1 MYQPD
6 KSRKQQ
12 QQQKNGPDSEV
23 EPWLNTNSVAAS
35 SPIAVAYNQRVCFH
49 NANFVSCV

>member
-23 EPWLNTNSVAAS
+23 EPWLNSVAA
-35 SPIAVAYNQRVCFH
+35 
-49 NANFVSCV
+49 

>member
-6 KSRKQQ
+6 KSRKQQQ

-23 EPWLNTNSVAAS
+23 EPWLNSVAA
-35 SPIAVAYNQRVCFH
+35 
-49 NANFVSCV
+49 